1 MSCLDIFNSNF
12 SETPLSFFGKPS
24 LINCCSARPKTLR
37 LLRAEHS
44 LDFSSWF
51 PRVHRS
57 SLRVLCGSGAGFW
70 VFSLGILHG
79 MRLIVKGDFLTNI
92 SHILLKPPGLVRNQ
106 MTAWALRFWKEER
119 GQSQAAVH
127 VPAAVHCFVVSV
139 IGAKRS
145 RCTMKHCLHV
155 SDSRWSRTGGNYF
168 TQAPQWCSADGHAAN
183 SVFAPL
189 MNKKHKKGSG
199 AIQHFPCC
207 LWSTVLC
214 GQCWWHVSIWTQL
227 LFDPLPLFLCWEKKK
242 KKDGVRF
249 TPRRPGVQIEPQ
261 IGARNP
267 TAIGAHLFWF
277 SFFCIISAYWY
288 MVQECGHAVWSQGGR
303 WCQGH

>member
-24 LINCCSARPKTLR
+24 LINCRFARPKTLR
-37 LLRAEHS
+37 LLWAEHS

-57 SLRVLCGSGAGFW
+57 SLRILCGSGAGFW

-127 VPAAVHCFVVSV
+127 VPAAAHCFVVSV
-139 IGAKRS
+139 ISAKRS

-155 SDSRWSRTGGNYF
+155 SDSRWSRTGGSYF

-183 SVFAPL
+183 SVFALL

-207 LWSTVLC
+207 LWSWSCVDSVGDMLASGHNCCLTSCVC
-214 GQCWWHVSIWTQL
+214 SCA
-227 LFDPLPLFLCWEKKK
+227 EKKK
-242 KKDGVRF
+242 KKKTVYDS
-249 TPRRPGVQIEPQ
+249 P
-261 IGARNP
+261 
-267 TAIGAHLFWF
+267 L
-277 SFFCIISAYWY
+277 SA
-288 MVQECGHAVWSQGGR
+288 QGCR
-303 WCQGH
+303 